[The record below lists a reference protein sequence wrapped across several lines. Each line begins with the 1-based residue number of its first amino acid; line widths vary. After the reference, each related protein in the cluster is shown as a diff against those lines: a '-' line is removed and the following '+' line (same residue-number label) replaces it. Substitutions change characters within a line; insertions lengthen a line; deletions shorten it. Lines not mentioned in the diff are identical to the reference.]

1 MNIRLPI
8 ELIRK
13 AQQEGWI
20 GSLGYLANL
29 KRYRTTYYNFSYQSV
44 SKLLGCSK
52 STLKRNLDIL
62 RHHNLCYFKDRN
74 LCLVGTYELQQR
86 FENKKLVQIKLIHGK
101 RKLSIEYALVSEKLN
116 SQQYYIDRLAEL
128 KQLTKLTNS
137 RIYIEKRQYKRFQQ
151 LRLLFKKRS
160 MQKDYQCLSVF
171 GFGKVLGNHYTTG
184 HRKRNQLK
192 ELGVIDVK
200 PRKEMIKGKTF
211 FDFKYMK
218 AMGLIPIYAKFSKG
232 NIFTPT
238 ASEIQIL
245 TKEGWGQ

>member
-1 MNIRLPI
+1 
-8 ELIRK
+8 
-13 AQQEGWI
+13 
-20 GSLGYLANL
+20 
-29 KRYRTTYYNFSYQSV
+29 
-44 SKLLGCSK
+44 
-52 STLKRNLDIL
+52 
-62 RHHNLCYFKDRN
+62 
-74 LCLVGTYELQQR
+74 
-86 FENKKLVQIKLIHGK
+86 
-101 RKLSIEYALVSEKLN
+101 
-116 SQQYYIDRLAEL
+116 
-128 KQLTKLTNS
+128 LTNS

-192 ELGVIDVK
+192 ELGLIDVK
-200 PRKEMIKGKTF
+200 PKKEMIKGKTF

-238 ASEIQIL
+238 ASEIHIL